1 MLRALRGSINLFVLF
16 AECVIAQQ
24 SVADTKPS
32 APDSAQAT
40 RFGYRTVQAALSEL
54 RTKSGVQISDEQGWT
69 IVDDKLEY
77 TLWSFTPSTHPA
89 YPAGIKQVITQ
100 DVKGDIRVIM
110 TALCQASRG
119 ACDKLVEEFR
129 GRTERMAE
137 QVRARLRGGQ

>member
-1 MLRALRGSINLFVLF
+1 MLRTLSACISLFVEF
-16 AECVIAQQ
+16 AGCVISPQ
-24 SVADTKPS
+24 SIADTKPP
-32 APDSAQAT
+32 APDSVQAT

-54 RTKSGVQISDEQGWT
+54 RTKSGVQISDEKGWT
-69 IVDDKLEY
+69 IVDDKLEH

-100 DVKGDIRVIM
+100 DAKGDIRVIM